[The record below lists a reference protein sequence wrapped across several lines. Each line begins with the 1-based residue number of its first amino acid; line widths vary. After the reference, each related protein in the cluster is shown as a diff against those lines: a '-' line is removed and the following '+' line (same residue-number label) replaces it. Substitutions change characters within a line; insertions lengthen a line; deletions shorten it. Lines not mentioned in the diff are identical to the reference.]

1 MKNQSRLTAISIAAL
16 LGLTLTACDDDGSAA
31 EEDDE
36 DAEVSETDNGEEQD
50 GDEEVGDADAAEGGD
65 ADGDA
70 GTRDNPLSLGET
82 VSGND
87 WELTVNDVVL
97 NADDQVAAENEFND
111 PAPEGASYVLINVEA
126 TYTGDE
132 SEMPMIGTEVAWVAE
147 SGETIQAFDSMA
159 IAPDEFDSATELYD
173 GGTEAG
179 NIAIAVPQDDE
190 GLVRVRLG
198 LFDQEEA
205 FFAPE

>member
-1 MKNQSRLTAISIAAL
+1 MKNKLTALSVAAL
-16 LGLTLTACDDDGSAA
+16 LGLTLTACGDEGDTSDDV
-31 EEDDE
+31 EE
-36 DAEVSETDNGEEQD
+36 ETDSAENGEE
-50 GDEEVGDADAAEGGD
+50 EVGEADAAEGGD

-70 GTRDNPLSLGET
+70 GTRENPLSLGET

-87 WELTVNDVVL
+87 WELTVNDVTF
-97 NADDQVAAENEFND
+97 NADDQVAAANEFND
-111 PAPEGASYVLINVEA
+111 PAPEGASYVLIHVEA
-126 TYTGDE
+126 SYTGAD
-132 SEMPMIGTEVAWVAE
+132 SEMPMIGTEVAWVTE

-159 IAPDEFDSATELYD
+159 IAPEEFDSATELYD

-179 NIAIAVPQDDE
+179 NIAIAVPDDDE

-205 FFAPE
+205 FFSPE

>member
-1 MKNQSRLTAISIAAL
+1 MKNKLTALSVAAL
-16 LGLTLTACDDDGSAA
+16 LGLTLTACGDEGDTSDDV
-31 EEDDE
+31 EE
-36 DAEVSETDNGEEQD
+36 ETDSAENGEE
-50 GDEEVGDADAAEGGD
+50 EVGEADAAEGGD

-70 GTRDNPLSLGET
+70 GTRENPLSLGET

-87 WELTVNDVVL
+87 WELTVNDVTF
-97 NADDQVAAENEFND
+97 NADDQVAAENQFND
-111 PAPEGASYVLINVEA
+111 PAPEGASYVLIHVEA
-126 TYTGDE
+126 SYTGAD
-132 SEMPMIGTEVAWVAE
+132 SEMPMIGTEVAWVTE

-159 IAPDEFDSATELYD
+159 IAPEEFDSATELYD

-179 NIAIAVPQDDE
+179 NIAIAVPDDDE

-205 FFAPE
+205 FFSPE

>member
-1 MKNQSRLTAISIAAL
+1 MKNKLTALSVAAL
-16 LGLTLTACDDDGSAA
+16 LGLTLTACGDEGDTSDDV
-31 EEDDE
+31 EE
-36 DAEVSETDNGEEQD
+36 ETDSAENGEE
-50 GDEEVGDADAAEGGD
+50 EVGEADAAEGGD
-65 ADGDA
+65 TDGDA
-70 GTRDNPLSLGET
+70 GTRENPLSLGET

-87 WELTVNDVVL
+87 WELTVNDVTF

-111 PAPEGASYVLINVEA
+111 PAPEGASYVLIHVEA
-126 TYTGDE
+126 SYTGAD
-132 SEMPMIGTEVAWVAE
+132 SEMPMIGTEVAWVTE

-159 IAPDEFDSATELYD
+159 IAPEEFDSATELYD

-179 NIAIAVPQDDE
+179 NIAIAVPDDDE

-205 FFAPE
+205 FFSPE

>member
-1 MKNQSRLTAISIAAL
+1 MKNKLTALSVAAL
-16 LGLTLTACDDDGSAA
+16 LGLTLTACGDEGDTSDDV
-31 EEDDE
+31 EE
-36 DAEVSETDNGEEQD
+36 ETDSAENGEE
-50 GDEEVGDADAAEGGD
+50 EVGEADAAEGGD

-70 GTRDNPLSLGET
+70 GTRENPLSLGET

-87 WELTVNDVVL
+87 WELTVNDVTF

-111 PAPEGASYVLINVEA
+111 PAPEGASYVLIHVEA
-126 TYTGDE
+126 SYTGAD
-132 SEMPMIGTEVAWVAE
+132 SEMPMIGTEVAWVTE

-159 IAPDEFDSATELYD
+159 IAPEEFDSATELYD

-179 NIAIAVPQDDE
+179 NIAIAVPDDDE

-205 FFAPE
+205 FFSPE